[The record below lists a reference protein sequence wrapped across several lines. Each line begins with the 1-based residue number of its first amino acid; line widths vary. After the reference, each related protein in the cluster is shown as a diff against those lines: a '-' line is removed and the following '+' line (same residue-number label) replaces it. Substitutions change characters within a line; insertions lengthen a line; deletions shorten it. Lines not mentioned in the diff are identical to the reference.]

1 MDSTTIFISGIDTD
15 AGKSYCTGWLGL
27 HLRKSGKRV
36 LTQKFIQTGN
46 IGRSEDIELHRAI
59 MGDSIAEEPWDLT
72 APEIYSYPASP
83 HLSARIDSRPVD
95 LYKIDEARIC
105 LESLCDVL
113 LVEGAG
119 GLMVPLDNQMLTIDY
134 ITSRKLPVALVTN
147 GRLGSINHTILSL
160 EAIEQ
165 RGIEL
170 RYLLY
175 NTHFDKDELIA
186 GDAKEYITRYVER
199 HFPEAVILDVPTITL
214 EPDCTSAKNS

>member
-1 MDSTTIFISGIDTD
+1 MDSSTIFISGIDTD

-27 HLRKSGKRV
+27 RLRSEGKRV

-59 MGDSIAEEPWDLT
+59 MGDSTEDEPWELT

-95 LYKIDEARIC
+95 LYKIDEARIR

-119 GLMVPLDNQMLTIDY
+119 GLMVPINEDMLTIDY
-134 ITSRKLPVALVTN
+134 ISSRKLPVALVTN
-147 GRLGSINHTILSL
+147 GRLGSINHTVLSL
-160 EAIEQ
+160 EAIER
-165 RGIEL
+165 RGIRLE
-170 RYLLY
+170 YLLY
-175 NTHFDKDELIA
+175 NTHFDTDKTIA
-186 GDAKEYITRYVER
+186 GDAKDYIRRYVEN
-199 HFPEAVILDVPTITL
+199 HFPEASILEVPTI
-214 EPDCTSAKNS
+214 DS